1 MKREEKEKS
10 IASMKEITQKANLL
24 VLADYR
30 GMKVGEIVLL
40 RREIR
45 KAGGGMKVVKNT
57 LFQRALKGTGFE
69 NLDSKVDGPV
79 AALFHLG
86 DPIPVLR
93 VLNTWAKTQPK
104 FKIKVGGMIANPGQ
118 PGQVL
123 SLQDLQTLANLPTR
137 QVMLAQLVG
146 MLGMPLAKFGLIL
159 KARISKLMETQ
170 EAVKDEKEK
179 DPAPG
184 A

>member
-1 MKREEKEKS
+1 MKREEKEKN
-10 IASMKEITQKANLL
+10 IESMREITQKANLL

-30 GMKVGEIVLL
+30 GMNVSEIVNL
-40 RREIR
+40 RREVR

-69 NLDSKVDGPV
+69 NLNAQVDGPV

-86 DPIPVLR
+86 DPAPVLR

-104 FKIKVGGMIANPGQ
+104 FKIKVGGLVEHQGQ
-118 PGQVL
+118 PGRVL
-123 SLQDLQTLANLPTR
+123 TLPQLQTLANLPPR
-137 QVMLAQLVG
+137 QVLLAQLVG
-146 MLGMPLAKFGLIL
+146 VLSMPLAKFGFIL
-159 KARISKLMETQ
+159 KSRIAKLT
-170 EAVKDEKEK
+170 EALEGGKNEKEK
-179 DPAPG
+179 DSTPG